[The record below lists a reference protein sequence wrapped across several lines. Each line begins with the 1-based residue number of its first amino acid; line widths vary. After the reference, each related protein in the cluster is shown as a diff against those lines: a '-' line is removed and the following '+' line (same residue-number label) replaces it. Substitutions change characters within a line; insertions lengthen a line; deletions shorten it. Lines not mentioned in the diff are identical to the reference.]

1 MSSTGQ
7 GSSTESSLS
16 SEFSDI
22 HDIIK
27 NIFREDEFVS
37 ALEKCIERVL
47 SKRQRE
53 FEEKIERQEGDIH
66 DLKVALDKKEA
77 QVQSL
82 TTSMKSLGS
91 KIEAFESRA
100 NDLEQYSRRN
110 SVRVFGVP
118 ETSKEST
125 DDLVLKV
132 VSEHL
137 SCPMTKANIDRSHR
151 SGKPR
156 TDDKPRPILV
166 KLSSHRM
173 KAELMKERRK
183 LKGSGISIQEDLTS
197 LNHKILIKLATHP
210 KVEAAWS
217 IDGRVMAALKTNEEG
232 VQVKKL
238 FSSLQQAATL

>member
-100 NDLEQYSRRN
+100 NDLEQS
-110 SVRVFGVP
+110 
-118 ETSKEST
+118 
-125 DDLVLKV
+125 
-132 VSEHL
+132 
-137 SCPMTKANIDRSHR
+137 
-151 SGKPR
+151 
-156 TDDKPRPILV
+156 
-166 KLSSHRM
+166 
-173 KAELMKERRK
+173 AELC
-183 LKGSGISIQEDLTS
+183 SGVWGAGDI
-197 LNHKILIKLATHP
+197 
-210 KVEAAWS
+210 
-217 IDGRVMAALKTNEEG
+217 
-232 VQVKKL
+232 
-238 FSSLQQAATL
+238 